1 MRLKGLF
8 ITFEG
13 PDGSGK
19 TTQIK
24 LFADY
29 LSTKGYDVYSTRE
42 PGGTFISDQIRHIL
56 LSPDHNE
63 LIDQAEILLYAA
75 SRAQLVHEK
84 IIPAL
89 EAGKIVL
96 CDRYIDASIAYQAYG
111 LQKDRELVEQ
121 INRFASSNLK
131 PNRTYLFDISTEE
144 GMKRLIN
151 RDKREYAGLD
161 RIEQKEV
168 DYHKRVLDGFNQ
180 LATEYQD
187 RILKIDGSQTIDTIS
202 NIIREDFEFLIKN

>member
-1 MRLKGLF
+1 LKGLF

-19 TTQIK
+19 TTQLK

-29 LSTKGYDVYSTRE
+29 LSNKGYDVYSTRE
-42 PGGTFISDQIRHIL
+42 PGGTLISDQIRHIV

-63 LIDQAEILLYAA
+63 LVDQAEILLYAA

-96 CDRYIDASIAYQAYG
+96 CDRYIDASVAYQAYG
-111 LQKDRELVEQ
+111 LQKDRGLVEQ
-121 INRFASSNLK
+121 INSFASSNLT
-131 PNRTYLFDISTEE
+131 PNRTYLFDISIED

-151 RDKREYAGLD
+151 RDIKEYAGLD
-161 RIEQKEV
+161 RIEQKEA
-168 DYHKRVLDGFNQ
+168 DYHERVLSGFNQ
-180 LATEYQD
+180 LAIEYPN
-187 RILKIDGSQTIDTIS
+187 RILKIDGSQSIDDIFRV
-202 NIIREDFEFLIKN
+202 IREDFEFLINN